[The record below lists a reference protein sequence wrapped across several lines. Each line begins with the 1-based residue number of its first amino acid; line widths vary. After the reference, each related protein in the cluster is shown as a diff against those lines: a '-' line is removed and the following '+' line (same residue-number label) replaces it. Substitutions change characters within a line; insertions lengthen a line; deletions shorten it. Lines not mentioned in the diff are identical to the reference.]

1 LLIINGFH
9 VKINL
14 DKWPGAWYPLNMEN
28 VNIEEMREWAAK
40 YEAAKSNE
48 NDPATRAVYAQFVR
62 ECRAQ
67 FDQIPVRVVFTENDP
82 YMKSADLFKDIEAG
96 TMRVYTK
103 GEKHP
108 LMTEEEN
115 AIFRAVHDYF
125 GHFQARGNFQP
136 AGELAAW
143 RAHSRM
149 FSPVA
154 RRALD
159 TETIAQV
166 AVYFFGSKPKTFAT
180 QKAVLL

>member
-1 LLIINGFH
+1 
-9 VKINL
+9 
-14 DKWPGAWYPLNMEN
+14 MEN
-28 VNIEEMREWAAK
+28 VNIEEMKAWAAK
-40 YEAAKSNE
+40 YEGAVSNE
-48 NDPATRAVYAQFVR
+48 NDAETRAVYALFVR
-62 ECRAQ
+62 ECREQ
-67 FDQIPVRVVFTENDP
+67 FARIPVKVIFTADDP

-96 TMRVYTK
+96 AMRVYTK

-108 LMTEEEN
+108 LLTEEEN

-125 GHFQARGNFQP
+125 GHYQARGNFQP

-143 RAHSRM
+143 RAHSLM
-149 FSPVA
+149 FTAQA
-154 RRALD
+154 RRALN

>member
-1 LLIINGFH
+1 
-9 VKINL
+9 
-14 DKWPGAWYPLNMEN
+14 MEN
-28 VNIEEMREWAAK
+28 LNENQMRELAAR
-40 YEAAKSNE
+40 YEAAQSNE
-48 NDPATRAVYAQFVR
+48 NDPEVRAVYAQFVR

-67 FDQIPVRVVFTENDP
+67 FAQIPVRVEFTADDP
-82 YMKSADLFKDIEAG
+82 YMKSADLFADIERGA
-96 TMRVYTK
+96 MRVYTK

-108 LMTEEEN
+108 LLTEEEN

-125 GHFQARGNFQP
+125 GHFKARGNFQP
-136 AGELAAW
+136 AGEFAAW
-143 RAHSRM
+143 VEHSKM
-149 FSPVA
+149 FSAVA

>member
-1 LLIINGFH
+1 
-9 VKINL
+9 
-14 DKWPGAWYPLNMEN
+14 MEK
-28 VNIEEMREWAAK
+28 VNEIEMKALAAK
-40 YEAAKSNE
+40 YEAARSNE
-48 NDPATRAVYAQFVR
+48 NDPETRAVYAQFVR

-67 FDQIPVRVVFTENDP
+67 FDQIPVKVTFTAADP
-82 YMKSADLFKDIEAG
+82 YMKSADLFADIERGA
-96 TMRVYTK
+96 MRVYTK

-108 LMTEEEN
+108 LLTEEEN

-125 GHFQARGNFQP
+125 GHFKARGNFQP

-143 RAHSRM
+143 VEHSKM
-149 FSPVA
+149 FSAVA

-166 AVYFFGSKPKTFAT
+166 AVYFFGSNPRTFAV

>member
-1 LLIINGFH
+1 MN
-9 VKINL
+9 
-14 DKWPGAWYPLNMEN
+14 EN
-28 VNIEEMREWAAK
+28 EMREWAAK
-40 YEAAKSNE
+40 YETAKSNE
-48 NDPATRAVYAQFVR
+48 NDPETRAVYAQFVR

-67 FDQIPVRVVFTENDP
+67 FAQIPVRVIFTADDP
-82 YMKSADLFKDIEAG
+82 YMKSADLFADIERG

-108 LMTEEEN
+108 LLTEEEN
-115 AIFRAVHDYF
+115 AIFRAVHDFF
-125 GHFQARGNFQP
+125 GHYQARGNFQP

-149 FSPVA
+149 FSAVA
-154 RRALD
+154 RRALN

-166 AVYFFGSKPKTFAT
+166 AVYFFGSKPKTFAQ